1 MARFLERFKSGTKA
15 IDKGV
20 NNLAQQR
27 RDKPRKVSR
36 KIVEQR
42 QQTIGQNIY
51 GEEEEVI
58 EDDFNDP
65 VDDYDAGNDFYDA
78 NIQKAQKPESFHHFI
93 LDNKFQSN
101 EKSIRGYKDVYNK
114 ETDKWEVK
122 RKAIHCFT
130 DEEAE
135 SIVRMAQAH
144 LGTDIKLAHMSLE
157 AFGHMMNLIY
167 DEFERFFSRIM
178 EYRYGRY
185 GSYEL
190 QSKMKDEN
198 LKILVELYN
207 CVWANYSRAIGGS
220 ENKLTHDSVKS
231 QESLQQ
237 SGQDDDMRRG
247 YT

>member
-1 MARFLERFKSGTKA
+1 MGRFLDRFKSGTKVV
-15 IDKGV
+15 DRSV
-20 NNLAQQR
+20 NKFAQR
-27 RDKPRKVSR
+27 RRDMPKRVGR
-36 KIVEQR
+36 KITEQR
-42 QQTIGQNIY
+42 PQKIGKSIY
-51 GEEEEVI
+51 GEEQEEVEEESDDPI
-58 EDDFNDP
+58 EDYGTGD
-65 VDDYDAGNDFYDA
+65 DFYDA

-122 RKAIHCFT
+122 RKALHCFT

-144 LGTDIKLAHMSLE
+144 LGTDIKLAHMSLD
-157 AFGHMMNLIY
+157 AFGAMMNLIY

-185 GSYEL
+185 GSYEI